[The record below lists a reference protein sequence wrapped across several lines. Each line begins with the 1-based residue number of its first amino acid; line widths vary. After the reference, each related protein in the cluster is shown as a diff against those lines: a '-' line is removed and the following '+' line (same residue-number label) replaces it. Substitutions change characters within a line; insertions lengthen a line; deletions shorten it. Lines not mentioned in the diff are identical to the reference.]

1 MKTIK
6 DIETGIIEDF
16 EMFDDWMQKYEYLID
31 LGKELVPIEE
41 KYKIEDN
48 LIRGCQSRVWLHT
61 EKQDEKIIYT
71 ADSDAIMTKGIIAIL
86 IRVLSNQTA
95 AEIISADLSF
105 IDAIGLKEQ
114 LSATRANG
122 LVSMIKKMKLYALA
136 LKNKIP
142 LIGVCRGMQMMN
154 VASGGTLYGDIPT
167 EIGTTVIHRN
177 NGEVMHE
184 IALSCNNP
192 YYTNLIFPL
201 FKDTF
206 LVNSWHHQGLKDIS
220 PNLNVIA
227 RSYDGLPEAV
237 VMNDSVHP
245 FMIAVQFHPER
256 LG

>member
-6 DIETGIIEDF
+6 DIEVGIIEDF
-16 EMFDDWMQKYEYLID
+16 EMFDDWVLMYEYLID

-95 AEIISADLSF
+95 AEIISADLHF

-136 LKNKIP
+136 LKNK
-142 LIGVCRGMQMMN
+142 
-154 VASGGTLYGDIPT
+154 
-167 EIGTTVIHRN
+167 
-177 NGEVMHE
+177 
-184 IALSCNNP
+184 
-192 YYTNLIFPL
+192 
-201 FKDTF
+201 
-206 LVNSWHHQGLKDIS
+206 
-220 PNLNVIA
+220 
-227 RSYDGLPEAV
+227 
-237 VMNDSVHP
+237 
-245 FMIAVQFHPER
+245 
-256 LG
+256 